1 VLTVKILLARVHTH
15 THTHNLS
22 SHSPPLSFRA
32 LRRRFQ
38 TRNPSIAA
46 FDHGKAAVRK
56 GGFSKIE
63 EGFPT
68 VTRQFIE
75 QQMAAMRSG
84 LPEEAAYAA
93 TRGWLLGNGPRL
105 FQHLSVPKAIKK
117 VAVQTP
123 ASLGA
128 LRLVN
133 EAALAQQVQSLRELL
148 AAKEEERG
156 EAGKGGRLG
165 AGVKAGVLGSKEGAV
180 KEAVQRR
187 AMSRDLELPRR
198 PVNVGAAPL
207 R

>member
-1 VLTVKILLARVHTH
+1 MH
-15 THTHNLS
+15 
-22 SHSPPLSFRA
+22 
-32 LRRRFQ
+32 
-38 TRNPSIAA
+38 
-46 FDHGKAAVRK
+46 VRK
-56 GGFSKIE
+56 GNYVKVE

-75 QQMAAMRSG
+75 EQMEAMRNG
-84 LPEEAAYAA
+84 LPEEAAYNA

-105 FQHLSVPKAIKK
+105 FKQLSVPKAIKK

-133 EAALAQQVQSLRELL
+133 EAALAQQVQALRELL

-156 EAGKGGRLG
+156 EAGKGRRVG
-165 AGVKAGVLGSKEGAV
+165 AGAKAGVLGKEGAV

-187 AMSRDLELPRR
+187 ALSRDLELPRR
-198 PVNVGAAPL
+198 PVNAGVGGRGEGAVAATAPPSL